1 MTIGLLLMNI
11 VVQSLWTWS
20 NRHATYFW
28 NRILNTTIT
37 HYASKSVFASFDRN
51 SRMHCLNCS
60 SFHAEEVLLCKF
72 CRLPLW
78 NLIALIQKC
87 GVCGKRLTIKE
98 SECTSCSGAIAE
110 PTIEK
115 STQLAPPKINR
126 EISASTIFVEA
137 EDEKRRAK
145 QTNLRVKFILWLI
158 LLTIILFA
166 VVSALIWLYDP
177 YYFYEAYYSL
187 RRRWLGG
194 G

>member
-1 MTIGLLLMNI
+1 
-11 VVQSLWTWS
+11 
-20 NRHATYFW
+20 
-28 NRILNTTIT
+28 
-37 HYASKSVFASFDRN
+37 
-51 SRMHCLNCS
+51 MHCLNCS
-60 SFHAEEVLLCKF
+60 SFHTEEVLLCKS

-78 NLIALIQKC
+78 NLVAAVQKC
-87 GVCGKRLTIKE
+87 GSCGKRWSMHDSGCVNCLATIAVTE
-98 SECTSCSGAIAE
+98 AIQV
-110 PTIEK
+110 TVIEE
-115 STQLAPPKINR
+115 PKINK

-137 EDEKRRAK
+137 EDEKRIAK

-158 LLTIILFA
+158 LLTIILCA